1 MNSNSVVLS
10 PWLSRTWWVSWE
22 SAMSGIWRS
31 FIFDSQRLFTDLP
44 SERPFTCGPRHL
56 RFHNTKIH
64 WWFQNH
70 QKMSR
75 NIGIFSENHILYKPQ
90 RFMGDSL
97 AFKPHATSLSSKFW
111 FHRAEG
117 AFSTL
122 PLTSIGGFWNF
133 LTPTTGHLW
142 VFENFHTGEP
152 SLIFKLAGF
161 VAMGVNN
168 K

>member
-75 NIGIFSENHILYKPQ
+75 NIDIFSENHILYKPQ

-111 FHRAEG
+111 FHNSVEERGLAWPRLCW
-117 AFSTL
+117 AP
-122 PLTSIGGFWNF
+122 PLHQQLSVGFRKDFIWDF
-133 LTPTTGHLW
+133 
-142 VFENFHTGEP
+142 VRFFKENV
-152 SLIFKLAGF
+152 SKS
-161 VAMGVNN
+161 
-168 K
+168 